1 MANFKL
7 PSLHAKIDMN
17 ADVDASKRRWSP
29 SFSMKTCS
37 ADTESAATGN
47 LWPKQPTQSAMQGL
61 WAARVNQSMAKT
73 YNRYAHTQT
82 GRFCKWPNAGSTA
95 FSITLTH
102 SAIEAGLGATVLEL
116 WSPGSTSSMTEVQ
129 QQIRHSFFFVFKAR
143 WIDTLH
149 TTDAYLTC
157 IWKTDKLW

>member
-1 MANFKL
+1 
-7 PSLHAKIDMN
+7 
-17 ADVDASKRRWSP
+17 
-29 SFSMKTCS
+29 MKTYS

-73 YNRYAHTQT
+73 YNRYAHTHT

-129 QQIRHSFFFVFKAR
+129 QQIRHSFFFSYSR
-143 WIDTLH
+143 PDGLILCIQLTLIWH
-149 TTDAYLTC
+149 AFGKLINYDKTLNIYCLKKPFIPALLILTT
-157 IWKTDKLW
+157 